1 MYSFKEK
8 KLHMINLHNPDA
20 AHIDLDL
27 LKSIDPTHKSLKS
40 FARNP
45 SKNASDILL
54 ALLDVIS
61 REEIRDNRR
70 SVALEEEKKNTPAP
84 VAGNEAGNNAGNE
97 AGNDATELKEKVQE
111 LKEKVEEAED
121 RADEAKEKVEELEEK
136 VDELEEKIEET
147 EAALEEEKKK
157 IEEKP
162 KQPAKSSPKK
172 TSTPKSTGK
181 TSQTKTSKQPQ

>member
-84 VAGNEAGNNAGNE
+84 VAGNEAGNDAGNE
-97 AGNDATELKEKVQE
+97 AGNNAGNDATELIEKVQE
-111 LKEKVEEAED
+111 LKEQEEEEED
-121 RADEAKEKVEELEEK
+121 RAAEAKEKNEKLEEK
-136 VDELEEKIEET
+136 DDELEEKTEET
-147 EAALEEEKKK
+147 
-157 IEEKP
+157 
-162 KQPAKSSPKK
+162 
-172 TSTPKSTGK
+172 
-181 TSQTKTSKQPQ
+181 